1 MVKYSIILPTFN
13 EAENLPLILTMI
25 DQHLTAQNVVYE
37 IVIVDDSSPDGTYLI
52 AQNLQKLLG
61 PEKIVLLSRPMKSGL
76 GSAYIDG
83 LKLCSGEFVF
93 LMDADLSH
101 HPRHLAE
108 FIQKQGAYNAD
119 IVTGTRYA
127 LGGGIAGWDLKRI
140 LISRG
145 ANLLATLLLQPGV
158 SDLTGSY
165 RLYKKDILADLM
177 SKTKSRT
184 YVFQME
190 VLHLTCTSFGCSQI
204 LNY

>member
-1 MVKYSIILPTFN
+1 MADLYSIILPTYE
-13 EAENLPLILTMI
+13 EAENLPLVVGLI
-25 DQHLTAQNVVYE
+25 DKHMEENQIKYE
-37 IVIVDDSSPDGTYLI
+37 IIIVDDSSPDGTYEI
-52 AQNLQKLLG
+52 AKNLQSAFG
-61 PEKIVLLSRPMKSGL
+61 TDKIILLSRPSKSGL

-83 LKLCSGEFVF
+83 LKYCNGEFIC

-101 HPRHLAE
+101 HPRHLYE
-108 FIQKQGAYNAD
+108 FINKQRQTDAD

-145 ANLLATLLLQPGV
+145 ANLLANILLQPGL

-165 RLYKKDILADLM
+165 RLYKRDVF
-177 SKTKSRT
+177 SKLISETKSRA

-190 VLHLTCTSFGCSQI
+190 VHLCNIKQS
-204 LNY
+204 